1 MPSVSV
7 KNNTGISFFLVSFCL
22 AQFFFFLNPYI
33 KILCAEGTSE
43 VGAVQ
48 AISAPGPEEQAVG
61 QPAPESE
68 SKKENAGLITVNN
81 IPELKK
87 GTILIKEPS
96 SATAEQPAA
105 RVLPKEEENLTE
117 LQIEARQYHA
127 EGLEFQ
133 NNGEVDSAMAFY
145 QKAVVLDPFYAVA
158 YNDLGIIYEAN
169 GLPQR
174 AEESYIKA
182 MNIDPQLLS
191 AYSNLAMLY
200 ESRRDLRQA
209 AYYWQKRAE
218 MGLVNDP
225 WTQKAQR
232 RFSDIDTVL
241 SDRPVEDNKEKET
254 IELLTTVMNDKALLK
269 KDDAA
274 QAREYMSKA
283 RVLYSKG
290 DDVTALKTAID
301 AQQLDPANDEIEQ
314 FVDQV
319 QHRVLSR

>member
-1 MPSVSV
+1 MPSASV
-7 KNNTGISFFLVSFCL
+7 KNNPGIRFFIVSFCL
-22 AQFFFFLNPYI
+22 AQFLFFLNPYI
-33 KILCAEGTSE
+33 KILYAEGATE
-43 VGAVQ
+43 VGPVS
-48 AISAPGPEEQAVG
+48 AISAPGPEELVVK

-68 SKKENAGLITVNN
+68 TKKENAGLIVVNN
-81 IPELKK
+81 VPETKK
-87 GTILIKEPS
+87 GTILIKEPT
-96 SATAEQPAA
+96 SATAEQPASKA
-105 RVLPKEEENLTE
+105 PPKEEENLTE
-117 LQIEARQYHA
+117 LQKDARQYHA

-133 NNGEVDSAMAFY
+133 KNGEVDSAMALY

-158 YNDLGIIYEAN
+158 YNDLGILYEAN

-182 MNIDPQLLS
+182 MSIDPQLLS
-191 AYSNLAMLY
+191 AYSNLAMFY

-209 AYYWQKRAE
+209 AYYWRKRAE
-218 MGLVNDP
+218 MGLVGDP

-232 RFSDIDTVL
+232 RFNDIETVL

-254 IELLTTVMNDKALLK
+254 IELLATVLNDKAMLK

-274 QAREYMSKA
+274 QAGEYMTKA
-283 RVLYSKG
+283 RALYSKG

>member
-1 MPSVSV
+1 MPSASV
-7 KNNTGISFFLVSFCL
+7 KNNTRIFFFLVSFCL
-22 AQFFFFLNPYI
+22 AQIFLFLNPCVN
-33 KILCAEGTSE
+33 LLSAQGTTE
-43 VGAVQ
+43 VGPVS
-48 AISAPGPEEQAVG
+48 AITAPGPQEQAIV

-68 SKKENAGLITVNN
+68 PKKENAGLISVNRV
-81 IPELKK
+81 PELKK

-96 SATAEQPAA
+96 SPTAELSVSKAP
-105 RVLPKEEENLTE
+105 PKEESLTE
-117 LQIEARQYHA
+117 LQKDARQYHA

-133 NNGEVDSAMAFY
+133 NNGELDSAMALY

-158 YNDLGIIYEAN
+158 YNDLGILYEAN

-218 MGLVNDP
+218 MGLANDP

-232 RFSDIDTVL
+232 RFNDIDTVL
-241 SDRPVEDNKEKET
+241 SDRPVEDNKEKEA
-254 IELLTTVMNDKALLK
+254 IELLAQVTNDKALLK
-269 KDDAA
+269 KDDTV
-274 QAREYMSKA
+274 QAREYMFKA
-283 RVLYSKG
+283 RALYNKG
-290 DDVTALKTAID
+290 EDVTALKTAID

-314 FVDQV
+314 FVEQL
-319 QHRVLSR
+319 QHRILSR